1 MGLSRE
7 DTLDVQL
14 TKLGPFTHRLIT
26 EQRPQLFAKL
36 RTANHAKDSTA
47 VTALEA
53 ELLALNQTIA
63 ENSAKLD
70 AIEKELYSIRR
81 SKKRD
86 RSL

>member
-7 DTLDVQL
+7 DALDLQL
-14 TKLGPFTHRLIT
+14 VTLGPFTHRLIT
-26 EQRPQLFAKL
+26 EHRPQLFAKL
-36 RTANHAKDSTA
+36 RAANHARDVAA
-47 VTALEA
+47 VAALEA
-53 ELLALNQTIA
+53 ELSALNGIIA

-81 SKKRD
+81 WKKRD

>member
-7 DTLDVQL
+7 DALDFQL
-14 TKLGPFTHRLIT
+14 VTLGPFTHKLIT

-36 RTANHAKDSTA
+36 RAANHANDA
-47 VTALEA
+47 PAMAALEA

-63 ENSAKLD
+63 ENSAKLET
-70 AIEKELYSIRR
+70 IESELYSMRR